1 MERGKLTPLYLIGPV
16 YLLIMLFI
24 AYPVIEIV
32 RISFTSWHFLIPNS
46 DKFVGFAT
54 YIEVL
59 EDSLFHKILSN
70 TLLWMIMGTTFS
82 LGLGT
87 AIGYFLSFD
96 FPINRILR
104 AVIILPWILPPVVS
118 ATIWQWMLNGKYGV
132 INDILM
138 RLRLIDEGIP
148 WLSQTSTA
156 FLAVNMILVWKN
168 VPLVALLLSA
178 AFQGVPDEMLEAAR
192 IDGANGWQR
201 FWRIIFPYIQGIFA
215 SVAVIV
221 SIWCIQQFTIIWIA
235 TQGGPVNATHILPT
249 YIYEMFVQNYQF
261 GKLGVLSI
269 FNLLILITVAAV
281 YLRLFKKQH

>member
-1 MERGKLTPLYLIGPV
+1 MERSKLTPLFLIGPV

-54 YIEVL
+54 YVDVL
-59 EDSLFHKILSN
+59 QDSLFHKILGN
-70 TLLWMIMGTTFS
+70 TLLWMLMGTTFS
-82 LGLGT
+82 LMLGT

-118 ATIWQWMLNGKYGV
+118 ATIWQWMLNGNYGV

-138 RLRLIDEGIP
+138 RLQLIEKGVP

-178 AFQGVPDEMLEAAR
+178 AFQGVPNEMLEAAK
-192 IDGANGWQR
+192 IDGATAWQR

-249 YIYEMFVQNYQF
+249 YIYQMFIQNYQF

-269 FNLLILITVAAV
+269 FNLFILIAVAAV
-281 YLRLFKKQH
+281 YLRLFRKQH